1 MLSDK
6 YSIYLGSETEDIF
19 IGFIVNDGFYLVLK
33 IESKISKEEGH
44 EILKDISDS
53 IKSHDIKGL
62 DDFENYLASKWTQHN
77 LPADFSYATGI
88 LKDKL
93 LLLKTKGSGQIFIKK
108 ENDFAKIIEA
118 ENRASGDINPE
129 DFFVIT
135 TKSFTDIIG
144 GEESLGE
151 IFDNKNPHEILEDI
165 TPKLKSQNDQGT
177 IALFLTFEVKDQ
189 TVLEKAEEQTKSQY
203 RDEILP
209 KTSLVKDKVSRVR
222 ELLKVRLT
230 DKLSKKPATIILA
243 LIISFF
249 LIWSLISGYNRNTI
263 KATEVIKEKL
273 IQADEVSEINL
284 SRAIALLA
292 EAKNDL
298 TNLKGA
304 LKNKSKSEIIEL
316 ENLIKKYESKILKTE
331 EKSSEEFY
339 DLSVENKSAKIYEF
353 SKHND
358 TVVILDIAGSAYILS
373 LAGKSIDSRSSSNL
387 KNSTEIAIFED
398 SVYFL
403 KKDGVYNIGPDDK
416 SAKVIKEDGWG
427 DITDMA
433 VFAGN
438 IYLLDSKNS
447 DIYKYIPVEDGFSSK
462 KSYFKSGQSI
472 NLDNSNS
479 ISIDGSVFI
488 GFPKSVVKYTSGLR
502 DGFSTTYPNDNL
514 KITKIYTDSDT
525 EKVYAWSKEKG
536 VVYVLSKTGSYEIQ
550 INSSILKSASDFV
563 VHDNSIFAGQGSKI
577 YKISLE

>member
-118 ENRASGDINPE
+118 EDRASGDINPE
-129 DFFVIT
+129 DFFVLT

-151 IFDNKNPHEILEDI
+151 VFDNKSPHEILEDI

-177 IALFLTFEVKDQ
+177 IALFLTFGVKDQ

-209 KTSLVKDKVSRVR
+209 KTSLV
-222 ELLKVRLT
+222 
-230 DKLSKKPATIILA
+230 
-243 LIISFF
+243 
-249 LIWSLISGYNRNTI
+249 SGYNRNTI

-353 SKHND
+353 SKHDD

-563 VHDNSIFAGQGSKI
+563 VYDNSIFAGQGSKI